1 VPDLFHAAPNP
12 CGKKIIPNYF
22 APPLAQWPDEAK
34 TWIEKLQD
42 ECEVRDQGHSECL
55 EDLEY
60 CRDALARV
68 LRDGVPEWSRPLLHE
83 VLRRIDSNI

>member
-1 VPDLFHAAPNP
+1 MPDLFESARRV
-12 CGKKIIPNYF
+12 IPNHF
-22 APPLAQWPDEAK
+22 APPMAHWPDEAK
-34 TWIEKLQD
+34 TIVEALQN
-42 ECEVRDQGHSECL
+42 ECEIRDQGHSGCL
-55 EDLEY
+55 ADLEF